1 MVREHVPEPG
11 RRRPRDPRRSA
22 QASAVGLQRSA
33 GNRAV
38 GRLLQRDRKKAIAVR
53 KGSKL
58 SADEFLAALQ
68 KNQNVPAW
76 LTKALASKN
85 GSLVM
90 SGRVKAPSDQIW
102 TFVDPLV
109 EAFGAGNWDI
119 TTARS
124 TIKVEK
130 GAGKEQKWRQLVT
143 PDLAK
148 GERIGSWN
156 KTGPDQVEFS
166 PTNLHSENQEV
177 IYGWTTPNEA
187 SNLDK
192 AKRNLIV
199 IVREIEVTAPDGKTK
214 VFTPDADNVAEAILH
229 EISIHAGRIA
239 QGLPDTHDET
249 SAVIREAV
257 DQVGGFFRKP
267 DASGGLKRSATT
279 DAILKFVGATP

>member
-1 MVREHVPEPG
+1 MVRDRIPEPG
-11 RRRPRDPRRSA
+11 RRRQAAPRRAA
-22 QASAVGLQRSA
+22 QPPVIGLQRSA

-38 GRLLQRDRKKAIAVR
+38 GRLLQRNPKNAISVR
-53 KGSKL
+53 KGSKF
-58 SADEFLAALQ
+58 SADDFLAAL
-68 KNQNVPAW
+68 KRNKKVPGW

-90 SGRVKAPSDQIW
+90 PGKLEPPSDQIW
-102 TFVDPLV
+102 TFTDPLV
-109 EAFGAGNWDI
+109 EAFSAGNWEI
-119 TTARS
+119 TTARA
-124 TIKVEK
+124 TIKVEQ

-156 KTGPDQVEFS
+156 KTGRDQVEFS
-166 PTNLHSENQEV
+166 PTHLHSENQEV
-177 IYGWTTPNEA
+177 IYGWTSPNEA

-199 IVREIEVTAPDGKTK
+199 IVREIEVTAPNGKTK
-214 VFTPDADNVAEAILH
+214 VFKPDADNVAEAILH

-249 SAVIREAV
+249 SAVIRESV
-257 DQVGGFFRKP
+257 DQVGAFFRKP
-267 DASGGLKRSATT
+267 DDAGGLRPSRTT
-279 DAILKFVGATP
+279 EAILKFVGATP